1 MTKELKIMFGIAI
14 VVIAGAV
21 LLFLK
26 GNPPAHVPLADAGR
40 LVRDDSD
47 MTGSKD
53 AKVTLVEFGDYECP
67 FCGALNPVIEKLLA
81 DYKDNKDFNY
91 VFRNFPLAQHQYAKL
106 AAEAA
111 EAAGAQ
117 GKFWDMHNKIFDNQN
132 SWTGNSQ
139 PLDIFTSFAQI
150 LGLDINKFKDAV
162 QNNQAQDKITEDL
175 DDGNALGVN
184 ATPTLYLNGKQESA
198 TDYDNLKKD
207 IDAALKQ

>member
-1 MTKELKIMFGIAI
+1 MFGIAI